1 MRTRQTLNFSWLATC
16 LLGLVLATICGVLP
30 ARAQTVDQKLEEN
43 VGEVFVLSI
52 GGKLYD
58 NLFTMTGQEPPKE
71 SNPSFPDYVS
81 SKSLGTWRC
90 VSCHGWDY
98 SGADGERGA
107 TGKSAAFRNLRAMAG
122 LDPKIIAAKIRS
134 APHSYSADVLPDF
147 VVDILALFLSIGQY
161 DRVVLLDEKRQSKG
175 SAEAGQPIFE
185 GACSNC
191 HQLDGRAYLRG
202 ERGDKSSLGWLARN
216 RPEQVLHKIMN
227 GFPGTDMLAMRF
239 MPDQQIAD
247 LMAYVQTLDAEQ
259 K

>member
-1 MRTRQTLNFSWLATC
+1 MKRSFSQFRTGSIVF
-16 LLGLVLATICGVLP
+16 LLSALLMASPTNG
-30 ARAQTVDQKLEEN
+30 QTVEQKLEKD

-58 NLFTMTGQEPPKE
+58 NLFTMTGIDPPKQP
-71 SNPSFPDYVS
+71 NANFPDYVS

-98 SGADGERGA
+98 KGAEGERGA
-107 TGKSAAFRNLRAMAG
+107 TGKSITFRSLRSVIG
-122 LDPKIIAAKIRS
+122 LDPKIIAAKIKS
-134 APHSYSADVLPDF
+134 APHEYGDDVLPDF
-147 VVDILALFLSIGQY
+147 VADILALFLSVGQY
-161 DRVVLLDEKRQSKG
+161 DRSAVLDDNGRSKG
-175 SAEAGQPIFE
+175 VASDGQPIFE

-202 ERGDKSSLGWLARN
+202 EKGDKSSLGWLARN
-216 RPEQVLHKIMN
+216 RPEQVLHKVMN

-239 MPDQQIAD
+239 LPDQQVSD
-247 LMAYVQTLDAEQ
+247 LMAYIQTLDSKQ

>member
-1 MRTRQTLNFSWLATC
+1 MSPHC
-16 LLGLVLATICGVLP
+16 LRIAAQIISLVLIAFG
-30 ARAQTVDQKLEEN
+30 AAAAAAQTVDQKLEEN

-58 NLFTMTGQEPPKE
+58 NLFTMTGQDEPKIA
-71 SNPSFPDYVS
+71 NPNFPDYVS

-90 VSCHGWDY
+90 VACHGWDY
-98 SGADGERGA
+98 GGAQGERGA
-107 TGKSAAFRNLRAMAG
+107 TGKSAAFVSLRKLVG
-122 LDPKIIAAKIRS
+122 LDPKIIASKFRQ
-134 APHSYSADVLPDF
+134 APHGYGPEMVPEY
-147 VVDILALFLSIGQY
+147 VIDILALFLSVGQY
-161 DRVVLLDEKRQSKG
+161 DRSLLLNADRTSTG

-216 RPEQVLHKIMN
+216 RPEQVLHKVMN

-239 MPDQQIAD
+239 LPDQQVAD
-247 LMAYVQTLDAEQ
+247 LMAYMQSLDAKQ

>member
-1 MRTRQTLNFSWLATC
+1 MEAQRSFLAIGRT
-16 LLGLVLATICGVLP
+16 GLVFLIAALLWVCP
-30 ARAQTVDQKLEEN
+30 SARAQTADQKLEEN

-58 NLFTMTGQEPPKE
+58 NLFVMTGNEPPSKD
-71 SNPSFPDYVS
+71 NPNFPDYVS

-90 VSCHGWDY
+90 VACHGWDY

-107 TGKSAAFRNLRAMAG
+107 TGKSMAFRSLRKMIG
-122 LDPKIIAAKIRS
+122 LDPKIIASKILA
-134 APHSYSADVLPDF
+134 APHNYTSAVMPEY
-147 VVDILALFLSIGQY
+147 VSEILGLFLSVGQY
-161 DRVVLLDEKRQSKG
+161 DRAALLDDKGRSKG
-175 SAEAGQPIFE
+175 SAEAGQAIFE

-202 ERGDKSSLGWLARN
+202 EKGDKSSLGWLARN
-216 RPEQVLHKIMN
+216 RPEQVLHKILN

-239 MPDQQIAD
+239 MPDQQIGD
-247 LMAYVQTLDAEQ
+247 LMAYMQTLDEKQ

>member
-1 MRTRQTLNFSWLATC
+1 MTSPPLQFSVRLMGLLLMCLAPVVA
-16 LLGLVLATICGVLP
+16 GLP
-30 ARAQTVDQKLEEN
+30 AGAQTAEQQLEAD

-58 NLFTMTGQEPPKE
+58 NLFTMTGQEVPKTA
-71 SNPSFPDYVS
+71 NPNFPDYVS

-98 SGADGERGA
+98 SGADGERGG
-107 TGKSAAFRNLRAMAG
+107 TGKSLAFRSLRKMVG
-122 LDPKIIAAKIRS
+122 LDPKIVVTKFRS
-134 APHSYSADVLPDF
+134 APHGYDAEVLPDY
-147 VVDILALFLSIGQY
+147 VVDILALFLSVGQY
-161 DRVVLLDEKRQSKG
+161 DRDLLLDDKGASKG
-175 SAEAGQPIFE
+175 NAEAGQPIFE

-247 LMAYVQTLDAEQ
+247 LMAYMQTLDAKQ

>member
-1 MRTRQTLNFSWLATC
+1 MKRWFSQIRTGSIAF
-16 LLGLVLATICGVLP
+16 LLSALVMASPTRG
-30 ARAQTVDQKLEEN
+30 QTVEQKLEKD

-58 NLFTMTGQEPPKE
+58 NLFTMTGIDPPKKP
-71 SNPSFPDYVS
+71 NANFPDYVS

-98 SGADGERGA
+98 KGAEGERGA
-107 TGKSAAFRNLRAMAG
+107 TGKSIAFRSLRSVVG
-122 LDPKIIAAKIRS
+122 LDPKIIAAKIKS
-134 APHSYSADVLPDF
+134 APHDYADEVLPDF
-147 VVDILALFLSIGQY
+147 VVDILALFLSVGQY
-161 DRVVLLDEKRQSKG
+161 DRSAVLDANGKSNG
-175 SAEAGQPIFE
+175 VATDGQPIFE

-216 RPEQVLHKIMN
+216 RPEQVLHKVMN

-239 MPDQQIAD
+239 LPDQQVSD
-247 LMAYVQTLDAEQ
+247 LMAYIQTLDSKQ